1 MSKQL
6 KNISKMM
13 SLVLRHQ
20 PEFIQAELD
29 KNGWLPIN
37 ESIEGINKKG
47 IELNEELLIE
57 LVRDNDKQRFII
69 SEDGLNIRAN
79 QGHSVSVD
87 LEMEAVH
94 PPEYLYHGTVDK
106 FMESIRKK
114 GLMKMSRQHVHLS
127 KDKET
132 ALNVGSRR
140 GSPVILTVRAGEM
153 HRNDYKFYQ
162 SENGVWLTDNVNS
175 KYIAFK

>member
-1 MSKQL
+1 
-6 KNISKMM
+6 
-13 SLVLRHQ
+13 
-20 PEFIQAELD
+20 
-29 KNGWLPIN
+29 
-37 ESIEGINKKG
+37 
-47 IELNEELLIE
+47 
-57 LVRDNDKQRFII
+57 
-69 SEDGLNIRAN
+69 
-79 QGHSVSVD
+79 
-87 LEMEAVH
+87 
-94 PPEYLYHGTVDK
+94 
-106 FMESIRKK
+106 
-114 GLMKMSRQHVHLS
+114 MSRQHVHLS

>member
-1 MSKQL
+1 
-6 KNISKMM
+6 
-13 SLVLRHQ
+13 
-20 PEFIQAELD
+20 
-29 KNGWLPIN
+29 
-37 ESIEGINKKG
+37 
-47 IELNEELLIE
+47 

-114 GLMKMSRQHVHLS
+114 G
-127 KDKET
+127 
-132 ALNVGSRR
+132 
-140 GSPVILTVRAGEM
+140 
-153 HRNDYKFYQ
+153 
-162 SENGVWLTDNVNS
+162 
-175 KYIAFK
+175 